1 MKRANRSTRKGHRTI
16 SKGADAKAVRIDN
29 ALEMVNLIMSDE
41 RMAKEFFFKTMRPKM
56 AALAD
61 SYNRSFGLDIIA
73 EDVAC
78 ATYLSCWEDNWAK
91 LRAFKGDT
99 TPQAWV
105 AKIASQATYKMLVEE
120 KYIADVG
127 CTKASNYRL
136 TLLSIEDE
144 LLRREIIGLIYV
156 PNFYMALMMKYVWKL
171 TADETAWYL
180 GSCEKAKETLKEAET
195 SLIEQLLNTEN
206 PFAEI
211 ALSTKR
217 AFTSEVQFQNW
228 HDRIDEGDVS
238 ENHQVFRD
246 LLTCVFKCEDWDS
259 NVNTLISN
267 IIKSLDWTEEQEDVW
282 RQRFIYET
290 PSKELAEKYHVRN
303 TWVDN
308 VYSRLNKQFRIAI
321 KSWWNEY
328 NR

>member
-1 MKRANRSTRKGHRTI
+1 MKRANDNSKKVHRTNGN
-16 SKGADAKAVRIDN
+16 GADAKAVRTDN
-29 ALEMVNLIMSDE
+29 ALEMVNLIMSNE
-41 RMAKEFFFKTMRPKM
+41 RVAEEFFFKTMLPKM

-61 SYNRSFGLDIIA
+61 SYNRSFGLEIVA
-73 EDVAC
+73 EDVAQ
-78 ATYLSCWEDNWAK
+78 AAYLSCWEDNWAK

-99 TPQAWV
+99 TPHSWV

-120 KYIADVG
+120 KYIADVAA
-127 CTKASNYRL
+127 TKASDYRL

-144 LLRREIIGLIYV
+144 FLRREIIGMIYV
-156 PNFYMALMMKYVWKL
+156 PNFYIALMMKYVWKL
-171 TADETAWYL
+171 APDETAWYF
-180 GSCEKAKETLKEAET
+180 GSYEKAKEILKEAET

-211 ALSTKR
+211 ALSTKK
-217 AFTSEVQFQNW
+217 AFNPEVQFQNW
-228 HDRIDEGDVS
+228 HDRIDEDDVS
-238 ENHQVFRD
+238 ENHQAFRD
-246 LLTCVFKCEDWDS
+246 LLTRVFKCEDWDS
-259 NVNTLISN
+259 NINTLISN

-308 VYSRLNKQFRIAI
+308 VFSRLNKQFRIAI
-321 KSWWNEY
+321 KTWWDKY